1 VKVIDTINI
10 NKICYIWD
18 KFNKSLNLPGEQI
31 TPFVELSLFFVGT
44 SLQKENFNLKEV
56 LMEITKFVIMLSIGV
71 ASNVAEMR
79 ELHKKQEEY
88 FNEVGTLLVVQ
99 SIPALFAA
107 TFILHF

>member
-1 VKVIDTINI
+1 
-10 NKICYIWD
+10 
-18 KFNKSLNLPGEQI
+18 
-31 TPFVELSLFFVGT
+31 
-44 SLQKENFNLKEV
+44 
-56 LMEITKFVIMLSIGV
+56 MEITKFVIMLSIGV